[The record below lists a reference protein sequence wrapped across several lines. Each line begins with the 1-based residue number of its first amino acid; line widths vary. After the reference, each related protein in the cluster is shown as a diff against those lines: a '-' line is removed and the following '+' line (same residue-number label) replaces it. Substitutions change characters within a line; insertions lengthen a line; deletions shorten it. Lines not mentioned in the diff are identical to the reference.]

1 MSYIEFVGTLFNILC
16 VYLVSKNK
24 IRNRPVGLIGSLLYV
39 ALFYQIQ
46 LYADLWEQLY
56 FIVTGFYGWYIW
68 SKHWNQQQSDKNI
81 TLVENKNRI
90 LYIVWIA
97 ITTLL
102 LAYITSHLHIRF
114 NNLFPQAA
122 SYILL
127 DSFTTILSFAAT
139 ILMIRQKVEAW
150 VLWIIVDIIG
160 IYLYFIK
167 WVHFIAIEY
176 ILFLWI
182 AIGWLI
188 KWYSLYKKQ
197 KDHTF
202 IS

>member
-46 LYADLWEQLY
+46 LYADLGEQLY

-68 SKHWNQQQSDKNI
+68 SKHGNQQQSDKNI

-90 LYIVWIA
+90 LYIVGIA

-167 WVHFIAIEY
+167 GVHFIAIEY
-176 ILFLWI
+176 ILFLGI
-182 AIGWLI
+182 AIGGLI

>member
-24 IRNRPVGLIGSLLYV
+24 IRNRPVGIVGSILYI

-46 LYADLWEQLY
+46 LYADLWEQFY
-56 FIVTGFYGWYIW
+56 FVITWIYGWYIW
-68 SKHWNQQQSDKNI
+68 SKHGNQQQSDKNI
-81 TLVENKNRI
+81 TLVENKIRI
-90 LYIVWIA
+90 LYIGSIGIA
-97 ITTLL
+97 TLL

-114 NNLFPQAA
+114 NNLFPQTA
-122 SYILL
+122 SYVLL
-127 DSFTTILSFAAT
+127 DSLTTILSFAAT

-182 AIGWLI
+182 AIWWLI